1 MRSWLHRIVAV
12 ACVAAFAAPASAQFS
27 LGAPWG
33 ADPFAGVEVLSEARD
48 VIHGDIVHYKYQ
60 LRMGEGRYDV
70 VQLHRVVREDAKG
83 RARARAGG
91 AFLLPGMPQFF
102 GTIFL
107 PPTISDAAD
116 PDHAFAIYLAQNG
129 IDVWGMDWGWDFVP
143 GNEQDFGFMEGWGV
157 AKDAEHVD
165 KALSIARR
173 LRTLTGLG
181 SGRMHLLGFS
191 YGVHVGYAVVGEET
205 QRPPGHRNV
214 KGFIPV
220 DNNFKVSTEGARLNN
235 CANAVHESGLLD
247 QGEFQEWMP
256 LNLIGM
262 LAKTA
267 PDEPSPIVPFLTN
280 HQAAV
285 FVGIPGFVTGT
296 AAMPPPPFPSL
307 EFTDEQLWIDLLVAT
322 PDFQPRQA
330 MYDIYAARCDDDVI
344 APVSI
349 DDHLASVSLPIFYV
363 GKNANHG
370 LYAATLTASTDITEM
385 LVNPPDYPN
394 LAHGDLFVA
403 PAARDLVWFP
413 ILQWMLDH
421 KGNPAPF

>member
-1 MRSWLHRIVAV
+1 MGSWLCRVVAV
-12 ACVAAFAAPASAQFS
+12 ACVAAFAAPASAQFKA
-27 LGAPWG
+27 GAPWG

-48 VIHGDIVHYKYQ
+48 VIHGDVVHYKYQ
-60 LRMGEGRYDV
+60 LRMGDGPYDV

-102 GTIFL
+102 ETIFM
-107 PPTISDAAD
+107 PSSVSAAAD
-116 PDHAFAIYLAQNG
+116 PDYAFAIYLAQNG
-129 IDVWGMDWGWDFVP
+129 IDVWGMDWGWDFVS
-143 GNEQDFGFMEGWGV
+143 ESTTDFGFMEGWGV

-181 SGRMHLLGFS
+181 NGRMHLLGFS
-191 YGVHVGYAVVGEET
+191 YGVYVGYAVAGEET

-220 DNNFKVSTEGARLNN
+220 DSNFKVSTDAARLNN
-235 CANAVHESGLLD
+235 CLKASSIQADLD
-247 QGEFQEWMP
+247 QGVFEEWLP
-256 LNLIGM
+256 LNLIGT
-262 LAKTA
+262 LAKMA
-267 PDEPSPIVPFLTN
+267 PSAASPIVPWLTN

-285 FVGIPGFVTGT
+285 FIGIPGFVTGT
-296 AAMPPPPFPSL
+296 VEPLPAL
-307 EFTDEQLWIDLLVAT
+307 DFTDEQVWIDVLVAT
-322 PDFQPRQA
+322 PFFDPLQA
-330 MYDIYAARCDDDVI
+330 VYDMYAVRCDDDVV
-344 APVSI
+344 APVSF
-349 DDHLASVSLPIFYV
+349 DDHLSRVSLPIFYV

-370 LYAATLTASTDITEM
+370 LYAATLTASTDFTEL
-385 LVNPPDYPN
+385 LVNPPDYPD
-394 LAHGDLFVA
+394 LAHGDLFLA

-421 KGNPAPF
+421 QGNAAPF